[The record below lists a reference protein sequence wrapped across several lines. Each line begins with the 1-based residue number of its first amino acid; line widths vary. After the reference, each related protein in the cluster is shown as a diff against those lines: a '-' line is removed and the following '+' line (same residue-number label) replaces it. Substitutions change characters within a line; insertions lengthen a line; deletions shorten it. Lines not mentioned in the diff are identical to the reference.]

1 MPAMTQI
8 PEHFKTEFATN
19 WDYLVQQRM
28 SKLKDRVTI
37 EKVNGKEKSFNQ
49 LSPTSMSRIT
59 SRASETVITDTE
71 TSKRWLR
78 PYPYEKADLLDQWD
92 AEYLGDI
99 ILPTSELMQNHAM
112 AYGRTCDEIIIDAAL
127 GTAFTGESGTT
138 ETAFDSNMS
147 IAVNYV
153 KSGGAANSGL
163 TVEKLIQAKYLFDVN
178 NVPEEDPKFVAVSA
192 KQLQDLLNQDKVSSA
207 DYNTVRAL
215 VAGEINTFLGFTF
228 IRVDRSF
235 FEYVVGTDVRTI
247 CAWAKSG
254 IKLSDSGKQSF
265 MDVLPT
271 RSHSIQIRTVAS
283 IGATRTEEP
292 KVVRIYC
299 DESPA

>member
-1 MPAMTQI
+1 
-8 PEHFKTEFATN
+8 
-19 WDYLVQQRM
+19 
-28 SKLKDRVTI
+28 
-37 EKVNGKEKSFNQ
+37 
-49 LSPTSMSRIT
+49 
-59 SRASETVITDTE
+59 
-71 TSKRWLR
+71 
-78 PYPYEKADLLDQWD
+78 
-92 AEYLGDI
+92 
-99 ILPTSELMQNHAM
+99 
-112 AYGRTCDEIIIDAAL
+112 
-127 GTAFTGESGTT
+127 
-138 ETAFDSNMS
+138 
-147 IAVNYV
+147 
-153 KSGGAANSGL
+153 
-163 TVEKLIQAKYLFDVN
+163 
-178 NVPEEDPKFVAVSA
+178 
-192 KQLQDLLNQDKVSSA
+192 
-207 DYNTVRAL
+207 

-247 CAWAKSG
+247 CAWSKSG

>member
-8 PEHFKTEFATN
+8 PEHYKTEFGTN
-19 WDYLVQQRM
+19 WEFLVQQEM

-49 LSPTSMSRIT
+49 LSPTTMT
-59 SRASETVITDTE
+59 KVGTRAGDTVITDTA
-71 TSKRWLR
+71 TAKRWLR

-92 AEYLGDI
+92 SEYLGDI

-112 AYGRTCDEIIIDAAL
+112 AYGRACDEIIVDAAL
-127 GTAFTGESGTT
+127 GDASTGESGTT
-138 ETAFDSNMS
+138 VTPFDSNMS
-147 IAVNYV
+147 IAVGYV
-153 KSGGAANSGL
+153 PTGSPANSGL
-163 TVEKLIQAKYLFDVN
+163 TVAKLIQAKYLFDLN
-178 NVPEEDPKFVAVSA
+178 NVPERDPKFVAVSA
-192 KQLQDLLNQDKVSSA
+192 KQLQDLLNQDKISSI

-228 IRVDRSF
+228 VRIDTDF
-235 FEYVVGTDVRTI
+235 FPYDAGTDIRTI
-247 CAWAKSG
+247 CAWSKSG
-254 IKLSDSGKQSF
+254 IKMSDSGKQSF
-265 MDVLPT
+265 MDV
-271 RSHSIQIRTVAS
+271 RADKSHAIQLRTVAS
-283 IGATRTEEP
+283 IGATRTQEK